1 MANCEMAQHGFG
13 FGFGFG
19 VLSARG
25 YNKGSKLLS
34 VS

>member
-1 MANCEMAQHGFG
+1 MANCEMAQHGFGFG

-25 YNKGSKLLS
+25 YNKGS
-34 VS
+34 